1 MAELEHI
8 KPILERVM
16 AEIKKKQTYREQKK
30 VLELEGRIER
40 EVKKYEIP

>member
-30 VLELEGRIER
+30 GVGIRRQKER
-40 EVKKYEIP
+40 